1 MTVRLRT
8 ALVVTALCLA
18 AGAAQAQS
26 PPTLAVEAPPA
37 LGAVKARLEAY
48 DIRPLADI
56 VRAVGLEQPGPPIRV
71 VLATDDSEWSAPVA
85 SWVAGYA
92 IGRESLVVLFPSRSP
107 SYPQDSLEDVL
118 RHEVAHVLIDRAA
131 GGYPV
136 PRWFHE
142 GLAVVAERPMGMEDR
157 VRLASE
163 LLFGRRSTLEEL
175 NLLFAQGQGT
185 QSRAYSVSA
194 AVVRD
199 LIQAHGPAAP
209 ATILQS
215 VAQGE
220 PFAAALTRVT
230 RRTIPGLEYEFWE
243 RQRTWTMWVPILGSS
258 TVLWVAIIGLA
269 ALARRRRRA
278 RAADIRR
285 RWEREGDEL

>member
-1 MTVRLRT
+1 MRLCT
-8 ALVVTALCLA
+8 AFASTTLCLA
-18 AGAAQAQS
+18 AATAQAQPL
-26 PPTLAVEAPPA
+26 PPTLAIEAPPA
-37 LGAVKARLEAY
+37 LDAVKARLETY
-48 DIRPLADI
+48 DSRPLADI

-71 VLATDDSEWSAPVA
+71 VLAPNNSAWSAPVA

-92 IGRESLVVLFPSRSP
+92 IGREGLVVLFPSRSP
-107 SYPQDSLEDVL
+107 SYPQESLEDVL

-175 NLLFAQGQGT
+175 NLLFAGGRGT

-194 AVVRD
+194 AVMRD
-199 LIQAHGPAAP
+199 LMQVHGAATP
-209 ATILQS
+209 ATILHD
-215 VAQGE
+215 VAQGQ
-220 PFAAALTRVT
+220 PFALALTRAT
-230 RRTIPGLEYEFWE
+230 GRTVSGFEREFWD
-243 RQRTWTMWVPILGSS
+243 RQRTWTTWVPILGSS

-278 RAADIRR
+278 RAAEIRR
-285 RWEREGDEL
+285 RWENEADGL

>member
-1 MTVRLRT
+1 VRLRT
-8 ALVVTALCLA
+8 AFAVTALCLVA
-18 AGAAQAQS
+18 ATAQAQLR
-26 PPTLAVEAPPA
+26 PPTLAVEGPPA
-37 LGAVKARLEAY
+37 LAAVKARLEAY
-48 DIRPLADI
+48 DSRPLTDI

-107 SYPQDSLEDVL
+107 TYPQDSLEDVL

-157 VRLASE
+157 ARLASE

-175 NLLFAQGQGT
+175 NLLFAQSQGT

-199 LIQAHGPAAP
+199 LIQVHGPTAP
-209 ATILQS
+209 ATILQH

-230 RRTIPGLEYEFWE
+230 RRTVPGLEREFWD
-243 RQRTWTMWVPILGSS
+243 RQRTWTTWVPILGSS

-278 RAADIRR
+278 RAAEIRR
-285 RWEREGDEL
+285 RWESESDEM

>member
-1 MTVRLRT
+1 MTGRLRT
-8 ALVVTALCLA
+8 ACVVTALCLT
-18 AGAAQAQS
+18 AGTVQAQS

-37 LGAVKARLEAY
+37 LAAVKARLEAY
-48 DIRPLADI
+48 DSRPLADI
-56 VRAVGLEQPGPPIRV
+56 VRVVGLEQPGPPIRV
-71 VLATDDSEWSAPVA
+71 VLATDDNEWSAPVA

-107 SYPQDSLEDVL
+107 TYPQDSLEDVL

-163 LLFGRRSTLEEL
+163 LLFGRRSTFEEL
-175 NLLFAQGQGT
+175 NQLFAQGQGT

-199 LIQAHGPAAP
+199 LIQAHGPTAP
-209 ATILQS
+209 ATILKH
-215 VAQGE
+215 VALGE
-220 PFAAALTRVT
+220 PFALALTRVT
-230 RRTIPGLEYEFWE
+230 GRTAPSLEHEFWD

-285 RWEREGDEL
+285 RWEADGDRM